1 MRVDPAES
9 EYHEHP
15 DARREFN
22 RQELR
27 SARLLLRRLRF
38 LEKQVRDTGGIES
51 GSGGAAFA
59 EWEMIALEWVL
70 GKDGINFLADR
81 AVPAKTGATE

>member
-1 MRVDPAES
+1 MRVDPNQS
-9 EYHEHP
+9 EYHEAE
-15 DARREFN
+15 DARNEFN

-38 LEKQVRDTGGIES
+38 LEAQVRDTGGLET

-59 EWEMIALEWVL
+59 EWEVEALEWVL
-70 GKDGINFLADR
+70 DEIGFLAKR
-81 AVPAKTGATE
+81 TTLEAPVAQ